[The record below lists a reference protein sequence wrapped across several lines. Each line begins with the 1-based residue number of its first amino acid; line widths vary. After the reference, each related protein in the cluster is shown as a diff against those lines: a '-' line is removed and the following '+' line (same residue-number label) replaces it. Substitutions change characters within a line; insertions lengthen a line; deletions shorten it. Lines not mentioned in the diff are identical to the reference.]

1 MTARRRRAFPERTSR
16 VKLIVV
22 AFHTITLPPMS
33 RFAARSATALAV
45 VLCASASTLVAQ
57 GADGVRPA
65 VHIASGITAGSLRY
79 AGGRTEDALSAVLQ
93 LRMPR
98 GFSLSIEP
106 TVARASEPA
115 GTGNSSLTNTG
126 LTDIPVGLSW
136 ERGFGG
142 MLAPT
147 IEVALGA
154 TIPVGDTATG
164 FGTGALGSS
173 VGIGGGITPTEN
185 LGLYASAG
193 HTLSSFAA
201 QSAFNGGGSGWG
213 DVGASY
219 QVGERVSVL
228 AGFSTDLGAVDTTL
242 GRGRSL
248 SAGMSY
254 NVAGPWAL
262 NIETSR
268 GISGAT
274 PEWSAVVGIGTA
286 FGSLDGARELRSA
299 FGGGRHGLK
308 KSGVGSS
315 ASNGRGR
322 RP

>member
-1 MTARRRRAFPERTSR
+1 
-16 VKLIVV
+16 
-22 AFHTITLPPMS
+22 MS
-33 RFAARSATALAV
+33 RFVARSATALAV

-57 GADGVRPA
+57 GAADGDHHA
-65 VHIASGITAGSLRY
+65 VHVASGITAGSLRY

-142 MLAPT
+142 MLTPT
-147 IEVALGA
+147 LELALGA

-164 FGTGALGSS
+164 FGTGTLGSS
-173 VGIGGGITPTEN
+173 IGIGGGITPTEN

-213 DVGASY
+213 DIGASY

-228 AGFSTDLGAVDTTL
+228 GGFSTDLGAVDTTL

-262 NIETSR
+262 NIQTSR

-274 PEWSAVVGIGTA
+274 PQWSAVIGIGTA

-308 KSGVGSS
+308 KSGIGGSA
-315 ASNGRGR
+315 ASGGRGR